1 MEEFLVQSLSAAT
14 KGELVDLFETEMADF
29 GVRYYAYHVIARD
42 FRKQDLLSS
51 LRCHR
56 VPSGWLERYIEKDYV
71 RIDPIQLAAAQRS
84 LPFYWD
90 EISATDG
97 LIEAQSEF
105 FISLRDAGFGAGIS
119 VPVFARPGTFAYFCF
134 GSGRESFSLSQVD
147 IVRVQMICYLMHARF
162 DQLIGER
169 PCPKL
174 SKRETEV
181 LTLLAA
187 GRSNPEIARQLE
199 ISHHTVDT
207 LVKRCF
213 IKLDAKSRLEAGLLA
228 AARGLA
234 MIASPC
240 LHEASRACSCS
251 LHDCETSSCGL
262 APGHMQSAPPPPHR
276 SENRRIGVGDQPHNP
291 RAARK

>member
-1 MEEFLVQSLSAAT
+1 MDKFLVSTLSAEN
-14 KGELVDLFETEMADF
+14 KSELVELFEKEIADF
-29 GVRYYAYHVIARD
+29 GAKYYAYHVIARD
-42 FRKQDLLSS
+42 FREQDLLSS

-56 VPSGWLERYIEKDYV
+56 VPGGWLERYVERDYV

-84 LPFYWD
+84 APFYWD
-90 EISATDG
+90 EISDSDG
-97 LIEAQSEF
+97 LIETQSEF
-105 FISLRDAGFGAGIS
+105 FAALQDAGFGTGVS
-119 VPVFARPGTFAYFCF
+119 VPVFSRPGTFAYFCF
-134 GSGRESFSLSQVD
+134 GSGCESFALSQVD
-147 IVRVQMICYLMHARF
+147 IVRLQMICYLMHGRF
-162 DQLIGER
+162 DQLIAEP

-187 GRSNPEIARQLE
+187 GRSNPEIARHLG

-213 IKLDAKSRLEAGLLA
+213 IKLGAKSRLEAGLLA

-234 MIASPC
+234 MIAALC
-240 LHEASRACSCS
+240 HLEASGDCSGH

-262 APGHMQSAPPPPHR
+262 ELGRKRPPSLSP
-276 SENRRIGVGDQPHNP
+276 RRLDNVRDGEGGRLLDP
-291 RAARK
+291 RLARK